1 MGCLFEI
8 LVLPFEFIF
17 EFIFG
22 NWFDAMSWI
31 VPNNSGSKIKKLFL
45 KGLIVIECCAF
56 AVISLIGLLTAIF
69 TDLTIFD
76 LWKLIFIPLGISIA
90 QILIGAVV
98 KASNKKNN
106 SDS

>member
-8 LVLPFEFIF
+8 IFLPFEYLF

-31 VPNNSGSKIKKLFL
+31 VPNNSGSKIKKFFL
-45 KGLIVIECCAF
+45 KGLIVIECCVLF
-56 AVISLIGLLTAIF
+56 VFFIIGVITAIS
-69 TDLTIFD
+69 TELTVFD
-76 LWKLIFIPLGISIA
+76 LWKLIFIPLGISLV

-98 KASNKKNN
+98 KYSNKNDD